1 MYLQLPIFQGTR
13 HAKSYMSDIFNKRAR
28 AHEGFIL
35 ENSQKLCYLV
45 SREKNFISKR
55 RGKGGGTMLHKGVK
69 KMSIQLIF
77 N

>member
-1 MYLQLPIFQGTR
+1 
-13 HAKSYMSDIFNKRAR
+13 MSDIFNKHAR

-45 SREKNFISKR
+45 SREKNLISMG
-55 RGKGGGTMLHKGVK
+55 RGERGGTMLHKGVK
-69 KMSIQLIF
+69 NMSIQLIF